1 MQILL
6 NVNLSLNQ
14 SLLTFL
20 LYVRQAS
27 MTQTILEVSLRGV
40 IFLKS
45 KRIVA
50 WALCL
55 ENSVGSYVLGQLHF
69 TQCGGTFDYSHA
81 DWDALLDHL
90 RNVPWEVI
98 FKLIASTVANGFFD
112 WVQVGIYVYIP
123 HCKYQVK
130 PHSSPWLSTVCA
142 AAIVHRNHFFH
153 FY

>member
-1 MQILL
+1 MQIFL

-45 KRIVA
+45 KKIVA

-69 TQCGGTFDYSHA
+69 TQCLNYS
-81 DWDALLDHL
+81 
-90 RNVPWEVI
+90 P
-98 FKLIASTVANGFFD
+98 
-112 WVQVGIYVYIP
+112 
-123 HCKYQVK
+123 
-130 PHSSPWLSTVCA
+130 SSSL
-142 AAIVHRNHFFH
+142 
-153 FY
+153 